1 MDYYLDEVLASV
13 FLLPMLQLC
22 SHLKPVALVL
32 LPLRLPLTPQRA
44 ML

>member
-13 FLLPMLQLC
+13 SLHPMLQVH
-22 SHLKPVALVL
+22 SHLEPVVPVP
-32 LPLRLPLTPQRA
+32 LPLRLPPRA

>member
-13 FLLPMLQLC
+13 FLHPMLQVH

-32 LPLRLPLTPQRA
+32 LLLRLPLTPLRV

>member
-13 FLLPMLQLC
+13 SLHPMLQVH
-22 SHLKPVALVL
+22 SHLKPVVLVL
-32 LPLRLPLTPQRA
+32 LPLRLPRPLLRV